1 MITLTEKM
9 EKNAHKILKDGVE
22 ARIKNVLFESECG
35 SEEYEKM
42 TKRIEDAISYL
53 QFMLDRA
60 EQSCQT
66 GTDVSPYYSRKQ
78 TDN

>member
-9 EKNAHKILKDGVE
+9 EKNAHKILKSGVE
-22 ARIKNVLFESECG
+22 VRIKNALFESPCD
-35 SEEYEKM
+35 SAEYTKM
-42 TKRIEDAISYL
+42 KKRVEDTISYL
-53 QFMLDRA
+53 QLMLDRA
-60 EQSCQT
+60 EKSCET